1 MKKKHILFMILCS
14 GLMFGLLPTEASE
27 LEAGKAFFK
36 KNRCMLCHSIGG
48 SGGGIASDLSKIGN
62 KRERAWFLNFF
73 KNPKKWVPTAKM
85 MPIKGSEKELSA
97 LADYLLAQK

>member
-1 MKKKHILFMILCS
+1 MILCT
-14 GLMFGLLPTEASE
+14 GLMFGLLPAKASE

-36 KNRCMLCHSIGG
+36 KNRCMLCHTIEG
-48 SGGGIASDLSKIGN
+48 SGGEIASDLSKIGN
-62 KRERAWFLNFF
+62 KRERAWFLKFF